1 MELALATQNERR
13 KLVRLR
19 LRADL
24 QISEQR
30 FEGKRSYVVKDPVSL
45 RYYRFNEQEYFVVR
59 LFDGQHTM
67 QEIQKEFE
75 RSFRPHRLTYEDLE
89 SFARQLLTAGL
100 VQHES
105 SRAAEE
111 LLESRR
117 KQRRLQRL
125 ATWTNILYIKI
136 PIFDPDRILTFLYRY
151 LFWIFTW
158 WFFALSVGL
167 MISAVVLVATHY
179 RTFYDKLPYYHEFFA
194 FQTLLYMWISLGIV
208 KVIHEFGHGLS
219 CKAFGGE
226 CHEMGLLLMC
236 FAPAL
241 FCNVS
246 DAWTVPSKWRRI
258 IISFAGIYVE
268 LIIAAIATWVWW
280 YTPGRP
286 FINNVALSLMVIC
299 SISTFV
305 FNANPLMKFDGYYIL
320 ADWLEI
326 PNLRDRA
333 NRYLSNLFRS
343 QALGIEVPPEPYMAL
358 NRRILFVIYAVLAYL
373 YRWFVTF
380 SILYTLS
387 TFLKP
392 YKLETLSKGLT
403 LFALGTLVG
412 WPLYR
417 MIKGYQ
423 QRGRLPDMKPQRVA
437 ITAIVAAIIILA
449 FFFLPL
455 PISRVREKG
464 LIELDPEHSQKVFVP
479 YSKGATLQRVSVEE
493 GDVVDRDQEIA
504 VFYSEELEED
514 RAKYIAER
522 KKQRNLYESALAAY
536 TRASTADERK
546 QLQQLMDDA
555 RAKEEAAALAVAQ
568 RDRLIESLVIRAPR
582 RGVVMHLP
590 RAEEI
595 GKFWDDVQNRPVC
608 TIGDLSRLRVLV
620 PVAPYDY
627 KLLEEDTE
635 ALARSGKPPHLHVSI
650 RAPGNGLR
658 TYRGTLRRLPAADA
672 KTVPVQLTF
681 RGGGSLA
688 AKPGSSDSA
697 NPEPQSQVYLV
708 EVDVEDPDAKLTP
721 GLLPHVKIHC
731 RWRSAAWWVWRK
743 IHISFDLNW

>member
-1 MELALATQNERR
+1 MELALAGQNERR
-13 KLVRLR
+13 KQVRLR
-19 LRADL
+19 LRSDL

-30 FEGKRSYVVKDPVSL
+30 YEGKRSYVVKDPVSL

-59 LFDGQHTM
+59 LFDGKHTM
-67 QEIQKEFE
+67 EEIQKEFE
-75 RSFRPHRLTYEDLE
+75 RNYRPHRLTHEDLE
-89 SFARQLLTAGL
+89 AFARQLLTAGL
-100 VQHES
+100 AQHES

-117 KQRRLQRL
+117 KQRRLQRI

-158 WFFALSVGL
+158 WFFALSVAL
-167 MISAVVLVATHY
+167 MLSAVFLVALHY

-194 FQTLLYMWISLGIV
+194 FQTLLYMWLSLGVV

-226 CHEMGLLLMC
+226 CHEMGFLLMC
-236 FAPAL
+236 FSPAL

-246 DAWTVPSKWRRI
+246 DAWTLPNKWRRI

-268 LIIAAIATWVWW
+268 LVIAAIATWVWW

-286 FINNVALSLMVIC
+286 FINNIALCLMVLC
-299 SISTFV
+299 SVSTFV

-320 ADWLEI
+320 SDWLEI

-333 NRYLSNLFRS
+333 NRYLSNLFKEY
-343 QALGIEVPPEPYMAL
+343 ALGIEVPPEPYMAL
-358 NRRILFVIYAVLAYL
+358 NRRILFVTYAILAYL
-373 YRWFVTF
+373 YRWFITF

-392 YKLETLSKGLT
+392 YKLGTLSKALA
-403 LFALGTLVG
+403 LFALGSLVG

-423 QRGRLPDMKPQRVA
+423 QRGRLPDMKPHRVA
-437 ITAIVAAIIILA
+437 ITVSIVLVLLLL
-449 FFFLPL
+449 FLFLPL
-455 PISRVREKG
+455 PISRVRDKG

-479 YSKGATLQRVSVEE
+479 FARGATLQRVSVEE
-493 GDVVDRDQEIA
+493 GDYVEKDQEIA
-504 VFYSEELEED
+504 VFYSEELEES
-514 RAKYIAER
+514 RAKYVAER
-522 KKQRNLYESALAAY
+522 RKQRDLYESALSAY
-536 TRASTADERK
+536 TRARTADERK

-555 RAKEEAAALAVAQ
+555 RAKEDAAALAVAQ
-568 RDRLIESLVIRAPR
+568 RERIIESLKVRAPR
-582 RGVVMHLP
+582 AGIVMHLP
-590 RAEEI
+590 RKEEI
-595 GKFWDDVQNRPVC
+595 GRFWEDVQDRPVC
-608 TIGDLSRLRVLV
+608 TVGDITKLRVIV

-635 ALARSGKPPHLHVSI
+635 WLSRAGKSTELEVSI
-650 RAPGNGLR
+650 RAPGGGTK
-658 TYRGTLRRLPAADA
+658 TYRGKLRRLPSADA

-688 AKPGSSDSA
+688 TKPGSKDPA

-708 EVDVEDPDAKLTP
+708 EVDLDNPHGELTP
-721 GLLPHVKIHC
+721 GLLPDVKIHC
-731 RWRSAAWWVWRK
+731 RWRSAAWWLWRK
-743 IHISFDLNW
+743 IHISFDISW

>member
-13 KLVRLR
+13 KQVRLK

-30 FEGKRSYVVKDPVSL
+30 YEGKRSYVVKDPVSL

-75 RSFRPHRLTYEDLE
+75 RTYRPHRLTYEDLE
-89 SFARQLLTAGL
+89 GFARQLLTAGL

-117 KQRRLQRL
+117 KQRRLQRI

-136 PIFDPDRILTFLYRY
+136 PIFDPDRILTFLLRY
-151 LFWIFTW
+151 LNWIFTR
-158 WFFALSVGL
+158 WFFALSVAL
-167 MISAVVLVATHY
+167 MISAVILVATHY

-194 FQTLLYMWISLGIV
+194 FQTLLYMWLSLGVV

-236 FAPAL
+236 FSPAL

-246 DAWTVPSKWRRI
+246 DAWTMPSKWRRI
-258 IISFAGIYVE
+258 IVSFAGIYVE

-286 FINNVALSLMVIC
+286 FINNIALCLMVLC

-305 FNANPLMKFDGYYIL
+305 FNANPLMKFDGYYML

-326 PNLRDRA
+326 PNLRDRS

-358 NRRILFVIYAVLAYL
+358 NRRILFVVYAVLAYL

-392 YKLETLSKGLT
+392 YKLGTLSKALT
-403 LFALGTLVG
+403 LFALGSVEG
-412 WPLYR
+412 WPMYR
-417 MIKGYQ
+417 MVKAYQ
-423 QRGRLPDMKPQRVA
+423 QRGRLPDMKPRRVA
-437 ITAIVAAIIILA
+437 VTVTIFTVIVLA
-449 FFFLPL
+449 FFLLPL
-455 PISRVREKG
+455 PISRVQEKG
-464 LIELDPEHSQKVFVP
+464 LIELDPNHSQKVFVP
-479 YSKGATLQRVSVEE
+479 VAKGATLQQVFVQE
-493 GDVVDRDQEIA
+493 GDHVEKDQEIA
-504 VFYSEELEED
+504 QFYSDELEES
-514 RAKYIAER
+514 RAKFVAER
-522 KKQRNLYESALAAY
+522 KKQRDLYDSALAAF
-536 TRASTADERK
+536 TRARTTEER
-546 QLQQLMDDA
+546 QQLRQLMEDA
-555 RAKEEAAALAVAQ
+555 RAKEEAAALAVLQ
-568 RDRLIESLVIRAPR
+568 RDRVIDSLKIRAPR
-582 RGVVMHLP
+582 PGVVMHLP
-590 RAEEI
+590 RPEEI
-595 GKFWDDVQNRPVC
+595 GKFWEDVQNRPVC
-608 TIGDLSRLRVLV
+608 TIGDVRRLRVVV

-635 ALARSGKPPHLHVSI
+635 ALARAGKDSHLEVSI
-650 RAPGNGLR
+650 RAPGTGLK
-658 TYRGTLRRLPAADA
+658 TYRGKLRQLPAADA
-672 KTVPVQLTF
+672 KTVPIQLTF
-681 RGGGSLA
+681 KGGGSLA
-688 AKPGSSDSA
+688 TKPGSKDPA

-708 EVDVEDPDAKLTP
+708 EIDIEDTDHRLTP

-743 IHISFDLNW
+743 IHISFDIGL